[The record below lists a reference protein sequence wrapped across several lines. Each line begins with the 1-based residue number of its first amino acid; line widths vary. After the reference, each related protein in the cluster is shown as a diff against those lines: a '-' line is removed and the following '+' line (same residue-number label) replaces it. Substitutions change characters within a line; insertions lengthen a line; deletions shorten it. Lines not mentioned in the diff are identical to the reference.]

1 MLEICLLSIDLRV
14 CRSHNVN
21 IGVVQWLS
29 QAYSRVVSNFLGA
42 GTCTVRRHALFR
54 MQTIAD
60 DSVSLQQ
67 AHCWFPVLAIPN
79 DKI

>member
-21 IGVVQWLS
+21 VGVVQWLS

-42 GTCTVRRHALFR
+42 GTCLPACAV
-54 MQTIAD
+54 QNAD
-60 DSVSLQQ
+60 NSGRQCIVTTGTLLVPCAGHSER
-67 AHCWFPVLAIPN
+67 
-79 DKI
+79 